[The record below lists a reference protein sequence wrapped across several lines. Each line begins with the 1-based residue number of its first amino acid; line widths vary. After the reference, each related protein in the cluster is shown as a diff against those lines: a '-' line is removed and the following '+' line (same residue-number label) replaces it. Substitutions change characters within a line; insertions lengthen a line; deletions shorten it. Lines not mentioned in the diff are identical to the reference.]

1 MTIASAKC
9 SLKFEREK
17 RWISK
22 ASCLSNPVFF
32 QKCQRCF
39 FFPVMC
45 LITSACSCIICV
57 IVAVN
62 PSDGSGVAFGILWDL
77 SWSAMNH
84 WATADQ
90 LAKESGCFT
99 LRPSKLLLVE
109 PLHSCERNKKRISK
123 SGKIL
128 YSHPWWM
135 FFFPPCYSFFQESA
149 RFFPDMKR
157 AAGVAGVK
165 LSSARDSLRDS
176 ETRLEIRVAVVAF
189 CLGCLEFWKV
199 RVLGC
204 WTIRVEIRL
213 LSIWLV

>member
-1 MTIASAKC
+1 M
-9 SLKFEREK
+9 
-17 RWISK
+17 
-22 ASCLSNPVFF
+22 FF
-32 QKCQRCF
+32 L
-39 FFPVMC
+39 PVMC
-45 LITSACSCIICV
+45 LITSACSCMICV

-109 PLHSCERNKKRISK
+109 PLHSCERNKTRTSK

-135 FFFPPCYSFFQESA
+135 FFFPHAIVFFQESA
-149 RFFPDMKR
+149 RFFPIWN
-157 AAGVAGVK
+157 ALPV
-165 LSSARDSLRDS
+165 LRVWNWVRLETAS
-176 ETRLEIRVAVVAF
+176 ETQRPGWRYALR
-189 CLGCLEFWKV
+189 
-199 RVLGC
+199 
-204 WTIRVEIRL
+204 
-213 LSIWLV
+213 S

>member
-1 MTIASAKC
+1 
-9 SLKFEREK
+9 
-17 RWISK
+17 
-22 ASCLSNPVFF
+22 
-32 QKCQRCF
+32 
-39 FFPVMC
+39 
-45 LITSACSCIICV
+45 
-57 IVAVN
+57 
-62 PSDGSGVAFGILWDL
+62 
-77 SWSAMNH
+77 MNH

-109 PLHSCERNKKRISK
+109 PLHSCERNKKEFPSREK
-123 SGKIL
+123 SSIPT
-128 YSHPWWM
+128 HDEC
-135 FFFPPCYSFFQESA
+135 FFPPCYSFFQESA

-204 WTIRVEIRL
+204 
-213 LSIWLV
+213 

>member
-1 MTIASAKC
+1 
-9 SLKFEREK
+9 
-17 RWISK
+17 
-22 ASCLSNPVFF
+22 
-32 QKCQRCF
+32 
-39 FFPVMC
+39 
-45 LITSACSCIICV
+45 
-57 IVAVN
+57 
-62 PSDGSGVAFGILWDL
+62 
-77 SWSAMNH
+77 
-84 WATADQ
+84 
-90 LAKESGCFT
+90 
-99 LRPSKLLLVE
+99 
-109 PLHSCERNKKRISK
+109 
-123 SGKIL
+123 
-128 YSHPWWM
+128 M
-135 FFFPPCYSFFQESA
+135 FFFSSHVFDHICLLLHYLCHSCSKPKWWLWCCLWDSLGSLMISHEPLGNSWPTSQRIRLLHSPAIQIVVSWTLTLLWKEQKKNFQVGKNPLFPPMMNVFFSPCYSFFQESA

>member
-1 MTIASAKC
+1 
-9 SLKFEREK
+9 
-17 RWISK
+17 
-22 ASCLSNPVFF
+22 
-32 QKCQRCF
+32 
-39 FFPVMC
+39 MC
-45 LITSACSCIICV
+45 LITSACSCMICV

-109 PLHSCERNKKRISK
+109 PLHSCERNKTRTSK

-135 FFFPPCYSFFQESA
+135 FFFPHAIVFFQESA

>member
-1 MTIASAKC
+1 
-9 SLKFEREK
+9 
-17 RWISK
+17 
-22 ASCLSNPVFF
+22 
-32 QKCQRCF
+32 
-39 FFPVMC
+39 MC

-135 FFFPPCYSFFQESA
+135 FFSPMLQFFSGK
-149 RFFPDMKR
+149 RTFFSRYETRCRCCGCEIEFGSRQPQR
-157 AAGVAGVK
+157 
-165 LSSARDSLRDS
+165 LRDPAGD
-176 ETRLEIRVAVVAF
+176 TRCGRSFLSWMPGVLESQGF
-189 CLGCLEFWKV
+189 
-199 RVLGC
+199 
-204 WTIRVEIRL
+204 RL
-213 LSIWLV
+213 LNHQSGNKIAKYLVGLTTILA